1 VSEQL
6 VDSPTIPNYDKGSW
20 FMFNNQSLSE
30 VFDALAAMYDVRI
43 VYSKEDIKNMYFIGT
58 YEKSDS
64 IERILNE
71 IALLNKLQVS
81 KLDNGFKI
89 ERKALK
95 K

>member
-1 VSEQL
+1 
-6 VDSPTIPNYDKGSW
+6 
-20 FMFNNQSLSE
+20 MFNNQSLSE

-71 IALLNKLQVS
+71 IALLNKLQIS